1 MSQPWPIPEPADVIS
16 YAYLWAREH
25 DSGIE
30 EGLKDRPVVVV
41 VAQIVTEGRT
51 ELLVAPVTHAT
62 PSAGE
67 GVLIPGRD
75 KRQLG
80 LDSDPSW
87 VVTTEMNRF
96 IWPGPDIRLVKSGDT
111 PLYGAIPPR
120 LYELIRGEILR
131 NAGSGTVRMPRR
143 TE

>member
-1 MSQPWPIPEPADVIS
+1 M
-16 YAYLWAREH
+16 
-25 DSGIE
+25 
-30 EGLKDRPVVVV
+30 VV
-41 VAQIVTEGRT
+41 VAQIVTEDRT
-51 ELLVAPVTHAT
+51 ELLVAPVTHTA

-67 GVLIPGRD
+67 GVLIPRRD

-96 IWPGPDIRLVKSGDT
+96 IWPGPDVRVVSSGKT
-111 PLYGAIPPR
+111 PLYGPIPAG
-120 LYELIRGEILR
+120 LYDLIRAEILK
-131 NAGSGTVRMPRR
+131 NAGDGKVRMPTR